1 MLFRSGPG
9 SGRLLPAPA
18 APRPGAAVDRGERAF
33 PGAARPRRDVLMGK
47 DAEIA
52 SLKRELAERER
63 EIERL
68 RERVQTLE
76 NELRGRQEV
85 KPYSSGGGVE

>member
-1 MLFRSGPG
+1 
-9 SGRLLPAPA
+9 
-18 APRPGAAVDRGERAF
+18 
-33 PGAARPRRDVLMGK
+33 MGK

-85 KPYSSGGGVE
+85 KAYSSGGGFE